1 MAIQVRRGNLDDLDT
16 SKLRQGEPFITL
28 DQDANGYYV
37 GVAIAPNNVVRL
49 ATQNDLI
56 DIKEDCEDARDEAVA
71 SAENAADSESNAE
84 AWAVGERGG
93 VPVTSGDDTYENN
106 SKYYAELA
114 KEYEE
119 SAAAIVGIGI
129 ATTTTAGIVKPD
141 GTSITIDS
149 DGTIH
154 STGGTGTIDNAFA
167 VVDVGG
173 TELEADGE
181 DKLTLTAGT
190 GISLTPNASDN
201 SVEISATGGGGGLL
215 PHFYITSEAGSTV
228 TVTTPDGSTI
238 TPTLVSAGNWECDVP
253 SYGAYTVT
261 SVYNGDT
268 ATFTVNVDDVKEYQI
283 AANHFEY
290 TIYVTAPNGSSI
302 RVADAGNTDVHT
314 GTGTGSALAIAVHKK
329 TTVYT
334 ITVTIDGVSKSDTVT
349 TGSTSGGSSSVTIQ
363 FGTINLT
370 LAVDFIGETITCVNG
385 GTTISKTASSTSM
398 VFSVPTTGTW
408 VISGTISGQTYSV
421 NAVVSSLSTPVSVT
435 LETIPDGSTV
445 TPTDDI
451 QIWLNCAGIY
461 DKTSYT
467 TLADVLAD
475 HDTLQRVISDEN
487 ATDYLVRS
495 KTWINKNIIPA
506 MTSETSPSGQV
517 DKSAENS
524 TCKAWM
530 AFNLSEVE
538 GWLSQNST
546 PYIQSNAW
554 VSYEFTSPQIVRK
567 ASAIL
572 CVGSTAGNTVSGKIQ
587 AYDGSNWV
595 DVSEVFSLTSAVGN
609 TLKYADVNTNGNSYS
624 KYRWICT
631 TATSTN
637 STHGLKLQL
646 YTYPNGITEDA
657 TAMRYIGKRNYAA
670 NTLLADED
678 WYDAIQSSDYYES
691 VTGSQVPIM
700 TDDTHPSGEVVYS
713 TLYSSNQ
720 AYWAFDGNVS
730 TVVNIQNQ
738 VGSYIGYIFD
748 HPVLLTRIFVDH
760 QGSNHSTS
768 FKLQYTDDGTN
779 WSDLDV
785 SWTLNSATSAEVL
798 IPYSTTKHLGYR
810 VMETVKSAS
819 WNWMPFASITFYG
832 RSDVSEDYIDIYSAA
847 SDTVYYLDN
856 GSPVTVCTTDTS
868 GYGTVS
874 RSSLPAGTYTL
885 YSTVAD
891 NPSNLSADYSKSIDV
906 HDYNIEL
913 YVMPENALYWYGYID
928 DNCETISTANGWT
941 VASSTGTPVYNTNS
955 VRCTASSNQN
965 TGIGNKNSVT
975 VTQINTICKG
985 VTAASGQYGQ
995 TGMSSDKNISTAAS
1009 NYGATWYTNSSLEL
1023 VTYTPTLGN
1032 TGFIR
1037 AQAINTRA
1045 VDISALWYE

>member
-1 MAIQVRRGNLDDLDT
+1 MAIQERRGNYADLDP
-16 SKLRQGEPFITL
+16 SKLVQGEPFICL
-28 DQDANGYYV
+28 DKVNGRRYAGIAV
-37 GVAIAPNNVVRL
+37 GPNDVMRL
-49 ATQNDLI
+49 ADFDDLEDVLI
-56 DIKEDCEDARDEAVA
+56 DCEDARDEAVA
-71 SAENAADSESNAE
+71 SASSAADSESNAE

-141 GTSITIDS
+141 GTSITVAL
-149 DGTIH
+149 DGTI
-154 STGGTGTIDNAFA
+154 SATGGTGTIDNAFA

-228 TVTTPDGSTI
+228 TVTAPDGSTI

-290 TIYVTAPNGSSI
+290 TIYVTAPSGSSI

-398 VFSVPTTGTW
+398 AFYVPTTGTW
-408 VISGTISGQTYSV
+408 VISGTVSGQTYSV
-421 NAVVSSLSTPVSVT
+421 NAVVSSLSTPVSAT

-445 TPTDDI
+445 LPTDDV

-475 HDTLQRVISDEN
+475 HDTLQKVISNEN

-495 KTWINKNIIPA
+495 TTW
-506 MTSETSPSGQV
+506 
-517 DKSAENS
+517 
-524 TCKAWM
+524 
-530 AFNLSEVE
+530 
-538 GWLSQNST
+538 
-546 PYIQSNAW
+546 
-554 VSYEFTSPQIVRK
+554 
-567 ASAIL
+567 ASDI
-572 CVGSTAGNTVSGKIQ
+572 C
-587 AYDGSNWV
+587 
-595 DVSEVFSLTSAVGN
+595 
-609 TLKYADVNTNGNSYS
+609 ADS
-624 KYRWICT
+624 
-631 TATSTN
+631 
-637 STHGLKLQL
+637 
-646 YTYPNGITEDA
+646 

-670 NTLLADED
+670 NTLIADSDWLMALA
-678 WYDAIQSSDYYES
+678 SSDYADS
-691 VTGSQVPIM
+691 VFNIKVPVMTSNSAPEGLAFAKTEYQGGYQAWKAFNGQLGSG
-700 TDDTHPSGEVVYS
+700 DK
-713 TLYSSNQ
+713 
-720 AYWAFDGNVS
+720 YWRGNS
-730 TVVNIQNQ
+730 DMPNTF
-738 VGSYIGYIFD
+738 IGYKFTSSVKIFA
-748 HPVLLTRIFVDH
+748 LKLSSFVNG
-760 QGSNHSTS
+760 QTS
-768 FKLQYTDDGTN
+768 VNPKDFTLQYSNDTTTGLDGTWN
-779 WSDLDV
+779 DLSDFI
-785 SWTLNSATSAEVL
+785 NSNPTQAFQTFIPSDTPTSNIAWRIL
-798 IPYSTTKHLGYR
+798 IK
-810 VMETVKSAS
+810 TV
-819 WNWMPFASITFYG
+819 WNGTGTNTAVGALQFYG
-832 RSDVSEDYIDIYSAA
+832 REDVNEANVDIYSAA

-856 GSPVTVCTTDTS
+856 GSPVTVCTTDAS
-868 GYGTVS
+868 GHGTVS
-874 RSSLPAGTYTL
+874 RSSLPVGTYTL

-891 NPSNLSADYSKSIDV
+891 NPSNLSEKYSKSIDV
-906 HDYNIEL
+906 YNSNIEL
-913 YVMPENALYWYGYID
+913 NVMPDNCYYWYGYINNMED
-928 DNCETISTANGWT
+928 VTAANGYSVSSGGSMLAPTKNTNNMYMSSGVSQFVLESTANTISSGKT
-941 VASSTGTPVYNTNS
+941 VKALMDCTTVFSSVGSTLEAYATKNLGDGTSAIAADKFSAVSGIALKGFTLPSDGYIVAGSINRRAGHVY
-955 VRCTASSNQN
+955 
-965 TGIGNKNSVT
+965 
-975 VTQINTICKG
+975 
-985 VTAASGQYGQ
+985 
-995 TGMSSDKNISTAAS
+995 
-1009 NYGATWYTNSSLEL
+1009 
-1023 VTYTPTLGN
+1023 
-1032 TGFIR
+1032 
-1037 AQAINTRA
+1037 
-1045 VDISALWYE
+1045 ALWVEN